1 MSNACRLEECYDA
14 HARALYGYL
23 LNLTGDEFE
32 TRDTLQEVFVRLAN
46 RPSLLD
52 GARNPRR
59 FLLRMVHNMAID
71 RMRRRIS
78 RQQAVTALAAEA
90 AGRFVASPDPDT
102 AAFREG
108 LAAALDSLPVE
119 QRAVVH
125 LKLWEELTF
134 DEIAHVLE
142 IPMNTAASR
151 YRYGIDKLRERL
163 RHLYQE
169 LQ

>member
-1 MSNACRLEECYDA
+1 MPNACRLEECYDA

-23 LNLTGDEFE
+23 LNLTGDESE
-32 TRDTLQEVFVRLAN
+32 TRDTLQEVFVRLAT
-46 RPSLLD
+46 RPTLLD

-59 FLLRMVHNMAID
+59 FLLRMAHNMAID
-71 RMRRRIS
+71 RMRRRIA
-78 RQQAVTALAAEA
+78 RQQAVTALAADSIE
-90 AGRFVASPDPDT
+90 RFATSPDPDT
-102 AAFREG
+102 SAFREE
-108 LAAALDSLPVE
+108 LAAALDGLPVE

-134 DEIAHVLE
+134 EEIAEILE
-142 IPMNTAASR
+142 LPMNTAASR
-151 YRYGIDKLRERL
+151 YRYGIDKLRDRL